1 MKSEIVDIEKA
12 YLQNF
17 LNLVRREPT
26 SRELVVRARGLAEN
40 EIEEMERIISE
51 MFDASAPLVLANQT
65 IMAEMKDACRSS
77 IRRFGHFISREYTKE
92 EFDNLPKPA
101 QADMKRMLKERK
113 SYYQSLIDRYGKY

>member
-1 MKSEIVDIEKA
+1 MRSDVVAIEKA

-17 LNLVRREPT
+17 LNIARKEPT
-26 SRELVVRARGLAEN
+26 SRELVVRARSLAEN

-51 MFDASAPLVLANQT
+51 MFDASSPLVLSSET

-92 EFDNLPKPA
+92 EFENLPKPA
-101 QADMKRMLKERK
+101 QADMRRMLKERK
-113 SYYQSLIDRYGKY
+113 SYYQSLIERYGKY